1 MNAANAIAGR
11 AGVVGCCRVGPLGA
25 AGKLA
30 ALLLRCVPATISI
43 SWRSHESCSPRLETV
58 PGGVSNQQASLQT
71 ALVTEPGDV
80 VGRPVRVLN

>member
-43 SWRSHESCSPRLETV
+43 SWRSHESCSPLPREGLRRY
-58 PGGVSNQQASLQT
+58 P
-71 ALVTEPGDV
+71 
-80 VGRPVRVLN
+80 